1 MRRDVT
7 FSSQGVA
14 CSGWLYV
21 PDHLTP
27 GQRLPAIVM
36 ANAISA
42 VKEITLPGYAERFA
56 AAGFV
61 ALAFD
66 YRRFGASEG
75 EPRNH
80 LVPHDQQED
89 VRNAVTWLRAQSE
102 VDPERVGGWG
112 ISIGGVHMLHAGA
125 YDRRIKAVVSVATG
139 LNTLESMMGRS
150 GVQGF
155 LAMLNADRDRRFAAG
170 EAATYIPAVSMPG
183 EGGAM
188 AFPEAYDFYTDAMQT
203 YAPTYDN
210 RLTLE
215 SLEWLIADHSAEA
228 VSLIAPTPLLMVHG
242 ERDVIPPA
250 AVQAVFGQAGDPKKL
265 LLLNCLHT
273 DLYVREPWLTR
284 SSDAAIEWF
293 GRYLGSA

>member
-1 MRRDVT
+1 
-7 FSSQGVA
+7 
-14 CSGWLYV
+14 
-21 PDHLTP
+21 
-27 GQRLPAIVM
+27 
-36 ANAISA
+36 
-42 VKEITLPGYAERFA
+42 
-56 AAGFV
+56 
-61 ALAFD
+61 
-66 YRRFGASEG
+66 
-75 EPRNH
+75 
-80 LVPHDQQED
+80 
-89 VRNAVTWLRAQSE
+89 
-102 VDPERVGGWG
+102 
-112 ISIGGVHMLHAGA
+112 
-125 YDRRIKAVVSVATG
+125 
-139 LNTLESMMGRS
+139 
-150 GVQGF
+150 
-155 LAMLNADRDRRFAAG
+155 
-170 EAATYIPAVSMPG
+170 
-183 EGGAM
+183 M

-265 LLLNCLHT
+265 LLLDCLHT